1 MIIAVFIL
9 VNSVVLIKDLL
20 LFIAQIR
27 LIDGNFVINIRTFC
41 V

>member
-27 LIDGNFVINIRTFC
+27 LIDGNFVIKVRTFC